1 MNRRLITSGSPF
13 ERDYGYSR
21 AVVQGPWVFVSGTT
35 GYDYTRMTMPA
46 DAVEQ
51 ARNCWS
57 TIDGVLREAGASLSD
72 IVRCRYYVADPS
84 DADAVLRVCGEVLRE
99 VRPAATQIVAQLL
112 RPEMKVEIEVT
123 ALRTSD

>member
-1 MNRRLITSGSPF
+1 M
-13 ERDYGYSR
+13 
-21 AVVQGPWVFVSGTT
+21 Q
-35 GYDYTRMTMPA
+35 
-46 DAVEQ
+46 
-51 ARNCWS
+51 
-57 TIDGVLREAGASLSD
+57 EAGASLSD
-72 IVRCRYYVADPS
+72 IVRCRYYVADSS